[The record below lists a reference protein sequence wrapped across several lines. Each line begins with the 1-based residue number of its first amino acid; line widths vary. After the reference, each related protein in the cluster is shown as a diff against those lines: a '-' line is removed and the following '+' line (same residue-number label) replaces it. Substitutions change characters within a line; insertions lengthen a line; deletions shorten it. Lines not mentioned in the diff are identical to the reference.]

1 MASRQ
6 VINSCLLVLFLSV
19 TCNFRVEKNVSQCR
33 NNSDILPKFAF
44 GNKNVMPVN
53 IKLCF
58 LVTNSLTDVS
68 NQL

>member
-6 VINSCLLVLFLSV
+6 VINSCLLVLFISV

-44 GNKNVMPVN
+44 GNKMS
-53 IKLCF
+53 CRS
-58 LVTNSLTDVS
+58 T
-68 NQL
+68 